1 MKKLHT
7 NSIPTF
13 LSTLICAAITTSA
26 HGGVLA
32 YRSSTEPSYQL
43 DTNGKIQIT
52 THSRWGCRTTATAA
66 NQTHYC
72 PSNVSALKNKPN
84 GSYPVTLPIYLVYE
98 LSNDLR
104 INGKTRGSI
113 YVGNLTSY
121 ACIIAPANLIHLGR
135 TNTCHIANEPMVT
148 TYPVFLNTVNTE
160 GIHTGSIRYSLYGGD
175 SPEVLIGANQE
186 INTANII
193 YRVKDN
199 TPVPPDTPVSC
210 TNITSSLHF
219 DHGTIPHTST
229 SGMEK
234 TTHLRVK
241 CDGNLS
247 AVITAKGGTSNSGAR
262 VAMTNNGTAALNIKG
277 EDGTW
282 AGVKTISFKTGEN
295 SVPIRS
301 SIIHAPGGNTYTG
314 STIISINYQ

>member
-1 MKKLHT
+1 MKKLHSYST
-7 NSIPTF
+7 PIL
-13 LSTLICAAITTSA
+13 LSTIITSVVATSA
-26 HGGVLA
+26 HCAVIS

-43 DTNGKIQIT
+43 DTNGKMQLT
-52 THSRWGCRTTATAA
+52 THSRWACRTNSASPTSAL
-66 NQTHYC
+66 HC
-72 PSNVSALKNKPN
+72 PPDILALKNKPN
-84 GSYPVTLPIYLVYE
+84 GAYPVSLPIYLVYE

-104 INGKTRGSI
+104 INGKTSGTMYI
-113 YVGNLTSY
+113 GNLSTN
-121 ACIIAPANLIHLGR
+121 ACISAPAYIIYFGR
-135 TNTCHIANEPMVT
+135 TTVCDSLLIYT
-148 TYPVFLNTVNTE
+148 TTTFPVHLNTVNTE
-160 GIHTGSIRYSLYGGD
+160 GLHTGSIRYQLFGGE
-175 SPEVLIGANQE
+175 SYEVLQNISDT

-219 DHGTIPHTST
+219 DHGTIPHNST

-247 AVITAKGGTSNSGAR
+247 AVISAKGGTINSGAR
-262 VAMTNNGTAALNIKG
+262 VAMSNNGTAALNIQG
-277 EDGTW
+277 EDGSW

>member
-1 MKKLHT
+1 MKKLRSY
-7 NSIPTF
+7 SIPII
-13 LSTLICAAITTSA
+13 LSTIINTFIATTA
-26 HGGVLA
+26 HGGVPA
-32 YRSSTEPSYQL
+32 YRTSTDPSYQL
-43 DTNGKIQIT
+43 DTNGKIQLST
-52 THSRWGCRTTATAA
+52 YSQWACRTTTPTTSITCPA
-66 NQTHYC
+66 NIT
-72 PSNVSALKNKPN
+72 ALKNKPN
-84 GSYPVTLPIYLVYE
+84 GSYPVSFPVYLVYE

-104 INGKTRGSI
+104 INGKTSGSI
-113 YVGNLTSY
+113 HVGNLTLY
-121 ACIIAPANLIHLGR
+121 ACIIAPANLIHLR
-135 TNTCHIANEPMVT
+135 STNSCT
-148 TYPVFLNTVNTE
+148 TSKTTTTTFPVYLNTVNTE
-160 GIHTGSIRYSLYGGD
+160 GLHTGSIRYQLFGGESFEEFQNVGD
-175 SPEVLIGANQE
+175 A
-186 INTANII
+186 INTANIK

-219 DHGTIPHTST
+219 DHGTIPHNST

-234 TTHLRVK
+234 TAHLRVK

-262 VAMTNNGTAALNIKG
+262 VAMTNNGTAALNIQG
-277 EDGTW
+277 EAGTW
-282 AGVKTISFKTGEN
+282 AGVQTISFKTGEN